1 MAAGYG
7 SGSRGDWDEARIALG
22 RVADILR
29 ESDGL
34 AREDLVPRLQGVE
47 GYELIPEGVRSTLEN
62 LTPEEQAVAKTLI
75 GTLAANH
82 FYIENGEGGL
92 RFY

>member
-1 MAAGYG
+1 MTTDGYG
-7 SGSRGDWDEARIALG
+7 READWDAARVALG
-22 RVADILR
+22 RVADVFR
-29 ESDGL
+29 EQDSV
-34 AREDLVPRLQGVE
+34 AREDLRAVE
-47 GYELIPEGVRSTLEN
+47 DYRLIPEGVRETLES
-62 LTPEEQAVAKTLI
+62 LTPEEQEVAKRVI